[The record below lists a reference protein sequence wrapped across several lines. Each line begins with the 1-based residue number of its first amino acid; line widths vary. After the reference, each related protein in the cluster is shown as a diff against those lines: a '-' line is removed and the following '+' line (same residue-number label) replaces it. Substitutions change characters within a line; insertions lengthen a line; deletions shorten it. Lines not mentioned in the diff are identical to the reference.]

1 MIECLKEV
9 RKQVG
14 PDFPM
19 SIRIS
24 GEECIKNGYTIS
36 DMQTIIP
43 DLVSAG
49 ADIINVS
56 FGTHG
61 SPAVN
66 IDTPNPSAPVEY
78 DRASRRFWPGKL
90 KKSRMSPSFPSDAT
104 SIPMSWMKSL
114 PGAMRI

>member
-1 MIECLKEV
+1 VISADDHASCSIAFGKCA
-9 RKQVG
+9 KQVG
-14 PDFPM
+14 QDFPM

-61 SPAVN
+61 NPEVN

-78 DRASRRFWPGKL
+78 NQGF
-90 KKSRMSPSFPSDAT
+90 
-104 SIPMSWMKSL
+104 
-114 PGAMRI
+114 

>member
-1 MIECLKEV
+1 
-9 RKQVG
+9 
-14 PDFPM
+14 M

-24 GEECIKNGYTIS
+24 GEEYIKNGYTIS

-43 DLVSAG
+43 DGRARG

-61 SPAVN
+61 SPEVN

-78 DRASRRFWPGKL
+78 EPG
-90 KKSRMSPSFPSDAT
+90 F
-104 SIPMSWMKSL
+104 
-114 PGAMRI
+114 